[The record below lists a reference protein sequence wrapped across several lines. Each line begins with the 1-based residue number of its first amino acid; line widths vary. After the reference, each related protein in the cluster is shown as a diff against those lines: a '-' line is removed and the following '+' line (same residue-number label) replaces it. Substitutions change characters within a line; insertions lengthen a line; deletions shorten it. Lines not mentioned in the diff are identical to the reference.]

1 MQRHILLLLL
11 LLQGYM
17 GSPIIDDHVADSSSS
32 ESEVSWL
39 LGWSLSW
46 TGESTI
52 SIVDRKPPVSFD
64 ARPALFGPRMEEPI
78 VGYVIPLSSFT
89 KPCPKDSSE
98 THRPIE
104 DDRDPWRGV
113 FSSSE
118 TNLGCPKLCQDGPHY
133 PADSEIWF
141 ALVRRGSCSF
151 VEKIREAQRLGAN
164 GVVVGGH
171 DEDMIGMYSA
181 GDASDVTIPSVYIAR
196 SSYNAL
202 SEMIENSNTSTSG
215 LRTLSLQM
223 NAEYPSWE
231 WPILTFTLLLLL
243 PSCLTL
249 LTLFIH
255 RVRVLRAQRRERAPE
270 DYVNNL
276 PWHVWGADGWEKW
289 TTITPLQTPE
299 AEARKSGDYTE
310 IETGRPIDPD
320 LENAGEGPSEPH
332 GAPLPPWFL
341 NQTECAICLSDFQ
354 KGDRVRV
361 LPCNHIFH
369 MEEIDE
375 WLVQQKKVCPVCKAD
390 ITNPHAPAP
399 PNSHSPSQNPETNTS
414 SEPDSQHNA
423 PTERTPLLPGP

>member
-11 LLQGYM
+11 SLHGYIS
-17 GSPIIDDHVADSSSS
+17 SPIVDDHIADSSSP
-32 ESEVSWL
+32 ESEVSRL

-52 SIVDRKPPVSFD
+52 SIVDRIPPVSYD

-89 KPCPKDSSE
+89 RPCPRMASE
-98 THRPIE
+98 TPQQVE
-104 DDRDPWRGV
+104 DQQDPWRGIFV
-113 FSSSE
+113 STE
-118 TNLGCPKLCQDGPHY
+118 PNLGCPKLCPDGSHY

-181 GDASDVTIPSVYIAR
+181 GRSWSDLPGCRDLIFLLPGDASDIQIPSVYIAR

-231 WPILTFTLLLLL
+231 WLSLLL
-243 PSCLTL
+243 
-249 LTLFIH
+249 
-255 RVRVLRAQRRERAPE
+255 R
-270 DYVNNL
+270 
-276 PWHVWGADGWEKW
+276 GA
-289 TTITPLQTPE
+289 
-299 AEARKSGDYTE
+299 
-310 IETGRPIDPD
+310 
-320 LENAGEGPSEPH
+320 
-332 GAPLPPWFL
+332 
-341 NQTECAICLSDFQ
+341 
-354 KGDRVRV
+354 
-361 LPCNHIFH
+361 
-369 MEEIDE
+369 
-375 WLVQQKKVCPVCKAD
+375 
-390 ITNPHAPAP
+390 
-399 PNSHSPSQNPETNTS
+399 
-414 SEPDSQHNA
+414 
-423 PTERTPLLPGP
+423 